1 MSIFNNK
8 TLWLTLLLLLAT
20 GCSSTPEPVP
30 QPEKEPVVVEAASAE
45 EVVVEE
51 EPIDFNQQFYEEAVA
66 ELKAGETE
74 LALEL
79 LVQVSND
86 APDKP
91 RVFTNLG
98 LAYYKLQQP
107 DLAEQ
112 AFKQAVSRDDRDA
125 VAHNHLGVLQRQK
138 GQFES
143 ARDHYQRA
151 IKINSDYA
159 SAHLNLGILFDI
171 YLQDLKLALRQYQ
184 KYQTLVS
191 EEDTTVK
198 GWIVDIQRRL
208 KTNTSNS
215 QG

>member
-8 TLWLTLLLLLAT
+8 TLWLALLLLLAA
-20 GCSSTPEPVP
+20 GCSSSPKPVP
-30 QPEKEPVVVEAASAE
+30 QPEKEPVVEAASAE

-51 EPIDFNQQFYEEAVA
+51 EPVDFNQQFYEEAVA
-66 ELKAGETE
+66 ALKAGETE

-98 LAYYKLQQP
+98 LAYFKLQQL

-112 AFKQAVSRDDRDA
+112 AFKQAVSRDNRDA

-138 GQFES
+138 GRFES

-171 YLQDLKLALRQYQ
+171 YLQDLELALQQYQ
-184 KYQTLVS
+184 KYQALVS
-191 EEDTTVK
+191 QEDTTVK

>member
-171 YLQDLKLALRQYQ
+171 YLQDLKLALQQYQ

>member
-1 MSIFNNK
+1 MSIFNNRI
-8 TLWLTLLLLLAT
+8 LCLTLLLLLAA
-20 GCSSTPEPVP
+20 GCSSAPEPVP
-30 QPEKEPVVVEAASAE
+30 QPEPAVETAPLE
-45 EVVVEE
+45 EVVVEP

-66 ELKAGETE
+66 ALKAGETE

-98 LAYYKLQQP
+98 LAYLKLQQP

-125 VAHNHLGVLQRQK
+125 VAHNHLGVLLRQK
-138 GQFES
+138 GQFKD

-151 IKINSDYA
+151 IKIDSDYA

-171 YLQDLKLALRQYQ
+171 YFQDLELALGQYQ
-184 KYQTLVS
+184 KYQSLVS
-191 EEDTTVK
+191 KEDTQVK
-198 GWIVDIQRRL
+198 RWITDIQRRL
-208 KTNTSNS
+208 KSTNTKS

>member
-8 TLWLTLLLLLAT
+8 TLWLTLLLLLAA
-20 GCSSTPEPVP
+20 GCSSAPKPVP
-30 QPEKEPVVVEAASAE
+30 QPEPEPVAEAAPVE

-51 EPIDFNQQFYEEAVA
+51 VPVDFNQEFYEEAIA

-98 LAYYKLQQP
+98 LAYLKMQQL

-112 AFKQAVSRDDRDA
+112 AFNQAVSRDDRDP

-171 YLQDLKLALRQYQ
+171 YLQDLELALQQYQ
-184 KYQTLVS
+184 KYQTLIS
-191 EEDTTVK
+191 QEDTTVK

-208 KTNTSNS
+208 KTNTTKS

>member
-8 TLWLTLLLLLAT
+8 SILWSTLLLLAACT
-20 GCSSTPEPVP
+20 SAPKPVPVPEPV
-30 QPEKEPVVVEAASAE
+30 EAAKT
-45 EVVVEE
+45 VVGEAFVEP
-51 EPIDFNQQFYEEAVA
+51 EPIDYNQQFYEEALTS
-66 ELKAGETE
+66 LKRGETE

-98 LAYYKLQQP
+98 LAYLKMQESE
-107 DLAEQ
+107 LAEQ
-112 AFKQAVSRDDRDA
+112 AFKQAISRNSKDA

-138 GQFES
+138 GQFKD
-143 ARDHYQRA
+143 ALDRYQRA
-151 IKINSDYA
+151 IDIDSDYA

-171 YLQDLKLALRQYQ
+171 YLQDLGQALRQYQ
-184 KYQTLVS
+184 KYQNLMSKEDSQVS
-191 EEDTTVK
+191 A
-198 GWIVDIQRRL
+198 WIVDIQRRL
-208 KTNTSNS
+208 KSTGSKS